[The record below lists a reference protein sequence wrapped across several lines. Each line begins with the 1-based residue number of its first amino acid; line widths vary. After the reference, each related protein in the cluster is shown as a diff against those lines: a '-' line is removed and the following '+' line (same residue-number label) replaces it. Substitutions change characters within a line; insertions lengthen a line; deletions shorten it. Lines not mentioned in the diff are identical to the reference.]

1 MAARAKVLES
11 MTKHM
16 TAAEAAARESA
27 ESELLTG
34 VELSPDAPPALL
46 RGDSA
51 ARKYWAA
58 ILGRMDNVLLLDS
71 LDTEVMA
78 IYCTQLSR
86 RDRLQ
91 KRSKAKDL
99 EPRDAAALAAELQ
112 KLEKSI
118 LSYAKDLGL
127 TPAGRAQ
134 LARKRAAAVEVDP
147 DADLF
152 G

>member
-16 TAAEAAARESA
+16 TAAEEAARESA

-78 IYCTQLSR
+78 I
-86 RDRLQ
+86 
-91 KRSKAKDL
+91 
-99 EPRDAAALAAELQ
+99 
-112 KLEKSI
+112 
-118 LSYAKDLGL
+118 
-127 TPAGRAQ
+127 
-134 LARKRAAAVEVDP
+134 
-147 DADLF
+147 
-152 G
+152 